1 MTTDDVVVMERALV
15 FMAVFMG
22 IQTLITL
29 AGAVG
34 AFLAYRSA
42 KAAIDEKVIELQGH
56 INQVTAQID
65 RISNTVDDAV
75 LAVKRGTDAVGEV
88 VEDARHAIGTVR
100 NGVASVA
107 SVATAPKTAM
117 ALGVIR
123 GVQWW
128 RRRRAAERLAI
139 QDTGSIDLVS

>member
-1 MTTDDVVVMERALV
+1 MTTDEVVVIERALV

-29 AGAVG
+29 GAALG

-42 KAAIDEKVIELQGH
+42 KAAIDEKMVELQGH
-56 INQVTAQID
+56 INQVKAQID
-65 RISNTVDDAV
+65 RISESVDNAVMAVRRGTTAVNDVVDDA
-75 LAVKRGTDAVGEV
+75 
-88 VEDARHAIGTVR
+88 RHMLGSVT
-100 NGVASVA
+100 NGMASVA
-107 SVATAPKTAM
+107 SVATAPKTAV

-128 RRRRAAERLAI
+128 RRRRAAERLAAVGAEI
-139 QDTGSIDLVS
+139 GI

>member
-22 IQTLITL
+22 IQTLITV
-29 AGAVG
+29 AGAIG

-42 KAAIDEKVIELQGH
+42 KVAIDEKVSELQGH
-56 INQVTAQID
+56 INQVKAHID
-65 RISNTVDDAV
+65 RISTTVDDAV
-75 LAVKRGTDAVGEV
+75 LAVRRGTEAVGEV
-88 VEDARHAIGTVR
+88 VEDARNAIGTVR
-100 NGVASVA
+100 HGVASVA

-128 RRRRAAERLAI
+128 RRRRAAERLAAI
-139 QDTGSIDLVS
+139 GPEVGLS

>member
-22 IQTLITL
+22 IQTLITV
-29 AGAVG
+29 AGALA
-34 AFLAYRSA
+34 AFFAYRSA

-56 INQVTAQID
+56 INQVKAHID
-65 RISNTVDDAV
+65 RISVTVDDAV
-75 LAVKRGTDAVGEV
+75 ATVKRGTAAVGEV
-88 VEDARHAIGTVR
+88 VEDARYALGTVR
-100 NGVASVA
+100 HGVASVA

-128 RRRRAAERLAI
+128 RRRRAAERLAGVGPEI
-139 QDTGSIDLVS
+139 GI

>member
-1 MTTDDVVVMERALV
+1 MTTEDVVVMERALV

-22 IQTLITL
+22 IQTLITV
-29 AGAVG
+29 AVALG
-34 AFLAYRSA
+34 AFLAYRNA
-42 KAAIDEKVIELQGH
+42 KLAVDQKVVELQGH
-56 INQVTAQID
+56 LNQVKAHID
-65 RISNTVDDAV
+65 RISHTVDDAV
-75 LAVKRGTDAVGEV
+75 LAVRRGTEAVGEV
-88 VEDARHAIGTVR
+88 VEDARNAIGTVR
-100 NGVASVA
+100 HGVASVA

-139 QDTGSIDLVS
+139 

>member
-22 IQTLITL
+22 IQTLITV
-29 AGAVG
+29 AGALG

-42 KAAIDEKVIELQGH
+42 KAAIDEKVVELQGH
-56 INQVTAQID
+56 INQVKAHID
-65 RISNTVDDAV
+65 RISSTVDDAV
-75 LAVKRGTDAVGEV
+75 LAVRRGTEAVGEV
-88 VEDARHAIGTVR
+88 VEDARNAIGTVR
-100 NGVASVA
+100 HGVASVA

-128 RRRRAAERLAI
+128 RRRRAAERLEAV
-139 QDTGSIDLVS
+139 GPDLGI

>member
-1 MTTDDVVVMERALV
+1 MTTDDLVVMERALV
-15 FMAVFMG
+15 FMAVFLG
-22 IQTLITL
+22 IQTLITV
-29 AGAVG
+29 AGALG

-42 KAAIDEKVIELQGH
+42 KAAVDEKVVELQGH
-56 INQVTAQID
+56 INQVKAHID

-75 LAVKRGTDAVGEV
+75 LAVKRATAAVGEV
-88 VEDARHAIGTVR
+88 VEDGRNAIGTVR

-128 RRRRAAERLAI
+128 RRRRAAERLAAV
-139 QDTGSIDLVS
+139 GPDLGI

>member
-1 MTTDDVVVMERALV
+1 MTTDDVVVIERALV

-22 IQTLITL
+22 IQTLIT
-29 AGAVG
+29 VG
-34 AFLAYRSA
+34 AALGAFFAYRNA
-42 KAAIDEKVIELQGH
+42 RAAIDEKVIELQGH
-56 INQVTAQID
+56 INEVKAHID

-75 LAVKRGTDAVGEV
+75 SAVMRGTTAVNEV

-128 RRRRAAERLAI
+128 RRRRATERRLAAV
-139 QDTGSIDLVS
+139 GPDLGI

>member
-1 MTTDDVVVMERALV
+1 MTTDDLVVMERALV

-29 AGAVG
+29 VG
-34 AFLAYRSA
+34 ALGAFVAYRSA
-42 KAAIDEKVIELQGH
+42 KAAVDEKVVELQGH
-56 INQVTAQID
+56 INQVKAHID

-75 LAVKRGTDAVGEV
+75 LAVKRATAAVGEV
-88 VEDARHAIGTVR
+88 VEDGRSAIGTVR

-128 RRRRAAERLAI
+128 RRRRAAERL
-139 QDTGSIDLVS
+139 GPDLGL

>member
-1 MTTDDVVVMERALV
+1 MTTDEMVVIERAVV

-22 IQTLITL
+22 IQTLITVAAAL
-29 AGAVG
+29 G

-42 KAAIDEKVIELQGH
+42 KAAIDEKVVELQGH
-56 INQVTAQID
+56 INHVKAHID

-75 LAVKRGTDAVGEV
+75 LAVKRGTHAVNEV
-88 VEDARHAIGTVR
+88 VEDARQAIGSVR
-100 NGVASVA
+100 HGVASVA
-107 SVATAPKTAM
+107 TVATAPKTAV

-128 RRRRAAERLAI
+128 RRHRAAERLAI
-139 QDTGSIDLVS
+139 EPKLGLQ